1 MYKICI
7 KRPVTTIMVM
17 FIAILAGVVSLMNLK
32 LDLMPQMDIPIAVV
46 STTYVGA
53 GPEEIESL
61 ITEPIEEAMGTVSN
75 VDSIT
80 STSSANSSMVLVQF
94 ADGTDIDMAAVD
106 MRENLDLIRS
116 TLPEDAGDPLVMKI
130 DLASMSSMM
139 IGVHGGSMDMEE
151 LTTLLE
157 DSIVN
162 RLERIE
168 GVASVSLTGA
178 VEDEVQV
185 ILNPE
190 RMEGYGL
197 STAQLIGTLQ
207 AENLNLPAGEIE
219 QGTARLQLRSTGEFS
234 SLDDIRNLPIT
245 TPTGALIHLRDVADV
260 QIAQKEQDSYALIN
274 GEQSI
279 LLTVQK
285 QSNANVVD
293 VADRV
298 TAELERIG
306 QDYPELTLSM
316 LTNTSEYIRSSVN
329 NVLETAIQAAIMAVI
344 VLFLFLRSA
353 KSSLIIAISIPTSII
368 FTFAL
373 MYVSGMT
380 LNIISLGGLTIGVGM
395 LVDNSVVVLECIY
408 RHHARGESPEEAAK
422 NGTKE
427 VSMSVAASTL
437 TTVAVFLPLAFI
449 EGVFGQVFQSL
460 SFTICFALI
469 VSLVVSLS
477 FVPMACAKLLRDSD
491 RDGGRGPRWL
501 VRFLDGWRC
510 GLDKIDSGYRR
521 LLGGALHHK
530 RLTVLV
536 VLACFIGSMG
546 LIPLT
551 GVNLMP
557 EMDQGSANIT
567 IEMPQGTVLS
577 ETNKVVDQVISRISG
592 VPEMEEWYLMAGG
605 SSTDSATLSINLV
618 PREERERSTDEIAR
632 ELQSRMEDIAGAEIT
647 VSASSSAMGSFS
659 AGADVQFNILGDTT
673 EQLMEASRGVTAL
686 LEESGTF
693 QNVTSS
699 LSDPV
704 PEANI
709 RINRVKAAPYG
720 VTASSIASALNMAV
734 SGSTATTYR
743 VDGDEIDVRVM
754 QPESDVQYLSD
765 LQNITVTTAMGTVI
779 PLTEVA
785 DVEVRDGASEI
796 TRSNQHRYITV
807 SANTEG
813 IDAGTAQEEL
823 TALLDSYEFPSGC
836 TYEFTG
842 NLDSMMES
850 FQSLFVV
857 LVVAIL
863 LVYMIMAAQFES
875 FLYPFLIMFSLPLA
889 LTGGVLGL
897 FVTGETITVV
907 ALMGFIMLVGMV
919 VNNAIVLVDYT
930 NQLRERGMGCEEAL
944 LEAGPTRLRPIL
956 MTTLTTVIGM
966 IPMAVAVS
974 EGTEMQKPMAIVI
987 IFGMV
992 ISTLVT
998 LIFVPVLYSS
1008 VERFRARRKRS

>member
-7 KRPVTTIMVM
+7 KRPVTTVMVM
-17 FIAILAGVVSLMNLK
+17 FIAILAGVVALLNLK
-32 LDLMPQMDIPIAVV
+32 LDLMPQMDIPVAVV

-61 ITEPIEEAMGTVSN
+61 ITKPVEETMGTVSN
-75 VDSIT
+75 VESIT
-80 STSSANSSMVLVQF
+80 STSSTNSSMVVIQF

-106 MRENLDLIRS
+106 MREKLDLMRS
-116 TLPEDAGDPLVMKI
+116 SLPEDAGEPLVMKI
-130 DLASMSSMM
+130 DLASMSNLI
-139 IGVHGGSMDMEE
+139 IGVHSEKMDMQE
-151 LTTLLE
+151 LTSLLE

-190 RMEGYGL
+190 RMQGYGL
-197 STAQLIGTLQ
+197 STTQLIGTLQ
-207 AENLNLPAGEIE
+207 AENINLPAGEIE

-245 TPTGALIHLRDVADV
+245 TPAGALIHLRDVAEV
-260 QIAQKEQDSYALIN
+260 RIAEKDEDSYALID
-274 GEQSI
+274 GEKSI
-279 LLTVQK
+279 LLTIQK

-293 VADRV
+293 VSDCV
-298 TAELERIG
+298 TKELKEIS
-306 QDYPELTLSM
+306 QDYPELTISTLS
-316 LTNTSEYIRSSVN
+316 NTSEYIRSSVS
-329 NVLETAIQAAIMAVI
+329 NVLDTAVQAAIMAVI

-373 MYVSGMT
+373 MYVSDMT

-408 RHHARGESPEEAAK
+408 RHYMQGESPTEAAM
-422 NGTKE
+422 NGARE
-427 VSMSVAASTL
+427 VSLSVMASTL
-437 TTVAVFLPLAFI
+437 TTVAVFLPLSFV

-460 SFTICFALI
+460 SFTVSFSLLI
-469 VSLVVSLS
+469 SLVVSLS
-477 FVPMACAKLLRDSD
+477 FVPMACAKILSDKD
-491 RDGGRGPRWL
+491 RDVRGPRWL
-501 VRFLDGWRC
+501 ARFLNGWKY
-510 GLDKIDSGYRR
+510 GLDKIDSGYRG
-521 LLGGALHHK
+521 LLAKSLRHK
-530 RLTVLV
+530 KITVLI
-536 VLACFIGSMG
+536 VLLCFIGSMG
-546 LIPLT
+546 LIPIT

-557 EMDQGSANIT
+557 EMDQGAASIT
-567 IEMPQGTVLS
+567 IEMPKGTVLS
-577 ETNKVVDQVISRISG
+577 ETTKVVNQVISRIAG
-592 VPEMEEWYLMAGG
+592 IPEMEEWYLMAGET
-605 SSTDSATLSINLV
+605 STDSATLSMNFV
-618 PREERERSTDEIAR
+618 PRESRERSTDEITQ
-632 ELQSRMEDIAGAEIT
+632 ELQSKMTDIAGAKIT
-647 VSASSSAMGSFS
+647 VSASSSAMGVFS
-659 AGADVQFNILGDTT
+659 AGADVQFNILGDTMD
-673 EQLMEASRGVTAL
+673 QLMEISSDVTDL
-686 LEESGTF
+686 LEKSGKF
-693 QNVTSS
+693 ENVTSS
-699 LSDPV
+699 ISDPV

-743 VDGDEIDVRVM
+743 VGGDEIDVRVM
-754 QPESDVQYLSD
+754 QPEESVEYLSD
-765 LQNITVTTAMGTVI
+765 LKNITVATALGTNI
-779 PLTEVA
+779 PLTEIA
-785 DVEVRDGASEI
+785 DIEVRDGASEI
-796 TRSNQHRYITV
+796 TRSDQHRDITI
-807 SANTEG
+807 SADTKG
-813 IDAGTAQEEL
+813 MDAATAQEEL
-823 TALLDSYEFPSGC
+823 TALLDTYEFPSGC
-836 TYEFTG
+836 SYEFSG
-842 NLDSMMES
+842 NLESLMES
-850 FQSLFVV
+850 FQSLLIV

-875 FLYPFLIMFSLPLA
+875 FLYPFLIIFSLPLA

-897 FVTGETITVV
+897 FLTGETITVV
-907 ALMGFIMLVGMV
+907 SMMGFIMLVGIV

-930 NQLRERGMGCEEAL
+930 NQLRRDRGMDCEEAL

-956 MTTLTTVIGM
+956 MTTLTTVMGM
-966 IPMAVAVS
+966 IPMALAIS

-998 LIFVPVLYSS
+998 LIFIPVLYSS
-1008 VERFRARRKRS
+1008 VEKLRRKKRKS